1 MAVVVK
7 TIKTR
12 LKSVKNIRKITKT
25 MEMVSGAKMRK
36 AVKEVLLS
44 KEYAKQAWQMISN
57 ISQKTDSSYHSL
69 LRQPKETKKVA
80 IILFSG
86 NKGLCGGFN
95 SQIVAKAIEF
105 VESQKKL
112 LGDFQED
119 WIVVGKKGAVYLA
132 RKNKNIAYFFEKPEL
147 ANKMADVLPI
157 ANIVID
163 GFGKDLYQ
171 KVFMA
176 YTDYISVLKQKP
188 QAKILLPLG
197 SVEEVF
203 EKDFNQDFGTP
214 APPSSKQAEEWGE
227 EYLFEPKQSEI
238 LDYFLPHLVSF
249 QIYQAL
255 LESNGSEHSAR
266 MNAMRNASETTM
278 EMIDG
283 LNLVYNQAR
292 QAGITREIAEIAGA
306 KAALE

>member
-7 TIKTR
+7 TIKNR

-36 AVKEVLLS
+36 AVREVLLS
-44 KEYAKQAWQMISN
+44 KEYAKEAWKTASGIA
-57 ISQKTDSSYHSL
+57 QKTDPSCHVL
-69 LRQPKETKKVA
+69 LNAPKEVKKAA

-95 SQIVAKAIEF
+95 SQVVSRAIEF
-105 VESQKKL
+105 IENQKNI
-112 LGDFQED
+112 LGEFEED

-132 RKNKNIAYFFEKPEL
+132 RKNKKVTYFFEKPEL

-157 ANIVID
+157 ANIVIN
-163 GFGKDLYQ
+163 GFSQDQYQ
-171 KVFMA
+171 RVYMA

-188 QAKILLPLG
+188 QAKTLLPLG
-197 SVEEVF
+197 SIEEVF
-203 EKDFNQDFGTP
+203 EKDFNQDLGKL
-214 APPSSKQAEEWGE
+214 APPE
-227 EYLFEPKQSEI
+227 EYLFEPEQKKV

-278 EMIDG
+278 EMIDS

>member
-36 AVKEVLLS
+36 AVREVLLS
-44 KEYAKQAWQMISN
+44 KEYAKSAWQMISGVA
-57 ISQKTDSSYHSL
+57 QKTDSSYHTL
-69 LRQPKETKKVA
+69 LNQSKEIKKVA
-80 IILFSG
+80 VILFSG

-95 SQIVAKAIEF
+95 SQVVACAIEF
-105 VESQKKL
+105 VEAQKKL
-112 LGDFQED
+112 WGDFQED
-119 WIVVGKKGAVYLA
+119 WIVVGKKGAVYLN

-147 ANKMADVLPI
+147 ANKMVDALPI
-157 ANIVID
+157 ANIVIN
-163 GFGKDLYQ
+163 GFSQGLYQ

-188 QAKILLPLG
+188 QAKTLLPI
-197 SVEEVF
+197 
-203 EKDFNQDFGTP
+203 QDFSTP
-214 APPSSKQAEEWGE
+214 APPLGSKAEERGG
-227 EYLFEPKQSEI
+227 EYLFEPEQNKV

-306 KAALE
+306 KVALE